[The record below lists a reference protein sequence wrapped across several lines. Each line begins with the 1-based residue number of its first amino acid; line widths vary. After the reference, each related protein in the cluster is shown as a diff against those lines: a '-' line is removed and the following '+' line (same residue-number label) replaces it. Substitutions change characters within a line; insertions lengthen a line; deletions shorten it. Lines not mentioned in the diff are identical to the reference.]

1 MILKENRRPSH
12 SNAYADWMNTAAAA
26 HRTGSE
32 DLKAKAERLYIEM
45 KHIERRTQRSVARM
59 NRN

>member
-1 MILKENRRPSH
+1 MILKRKTRAPH
-12 SNAYADWMNTAAAA
+12 SNAYASWMSAAADA

-45 KHIERRTQRSVARM
+45 KHIEKRTNKTAARM

>member
-1 MILKENRRPSH
+1 MT
-12 SNAYADWMNTAAAA
+12 AAAAA
-26 HRTGSE
+26 HRSGSE

-45 KHIERRTQRSVARM
+45 KHIERRTNRSRSLM

>member
-1 MILKENRRPSH
+1 MILRKSSRPSH
-12 SNAYADWMNTAAAA
+12 SNAYAAWMTAAADA

-45 KHIERRTQRSVARM
+45 KHIEKRTNKTAARM